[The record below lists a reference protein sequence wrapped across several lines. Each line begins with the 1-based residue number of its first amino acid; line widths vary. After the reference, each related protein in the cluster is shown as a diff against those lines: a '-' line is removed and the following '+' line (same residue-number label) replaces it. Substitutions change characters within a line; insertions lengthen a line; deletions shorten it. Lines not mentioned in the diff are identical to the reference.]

1 MYHIYRVVRR
11 TSGGLDLN
19 AVIVVHFRLDIV
31 HQVEDFKH
39 DLCYTESKNCH
50 LSLMRSSLSHQ
61 LNVSRDTHRTFVHR
75 NRLVHF
81 FYFESRVSLD
91 TCSYVFFGTHVLQY
105 NVRTVI
111 AIKLSIKLNITI

>member
-1 MYHIYRVVRR
+1 
-11 TSGGLDLN
+11 LP
-19 AVIVVHFRLDIV
+19 
-31 HQVEDFKH
+31 
-39 DLCYTESKNCH
+39 
-50 LSLMRSSLSHQ
+50 SLIDAFVFEP

-111 AIKLSIKLNITI
+111 AIKLSIKLNTTI